1 MILIADSGST
11 KTDWCCK
18 DNRQGMVSVHTQ
30 GINPIHSTEREII
43 RVLNGELLP
52 QIDGDSIDEIHF
64 FGSGCRPEL
73 VPVMNRALA
82 GVFVNAKVIAV
93 DGDLMGAAKALWGD
107 RSGIACIMGTGA
119 NSGVYDGHAITANIP
134 PLGYVL
140 GDEGSGAVLGCM
152 LINAIYKGRVGQD
165 IRRAFEDY
173 AHTDI
178 AGVIDRVYRKP
189 HANKFLASLS
199 PFVADHISN
208 PCIEQ
213 VVKDN
218 FSAFFKNNILPYNSK
233 DLSIGA
239 VGSIAWHYRAQ
250 LEAVA
255 DEYGLIIE
263 KVVKSPIDGLVDYY
277 L

>member
-11 KTDWCCK
+11 KTDWRCK
-18 DNRQGMVSVHTQ
+18 DNSQGMVSVHTQ
-30 GINPIHSTEREII
+30 GINPIHSTEQEIT

-52 QIDGDSIDEIHF
+52 QIDGGSVEEIHF
-64 FGSGCRPEL
+64 FGSGCRPEQ
-73 VPVMNRALA
+73 VPMMKRALA
-82 GVFVNAKVIAV
+82 GVFDNAKVIEV
-93 DGDLMGAAKALWGD
+93 ESDLMGAAKALWGD
-107 RSGIACIMGTGA
+107 SSGIACIMGTGA

-152 LINAIYKGRVGQD
+152 LLNAIYKGRVGQQL
-165 IRRAFEDY
+165 RQEFEDY

-178 AGVIDRVYRKP
+178 AGIIDRVYRRP

-199 PFVADHISN
+199 PFVLQHIDT
-208 PCIEQ
+208 PEIEQ

-218 FSAFFKNNILPYNSK
+218 FSAFFRNNILPYDRS
-233 DLSIGA
+233 DLAIGA
-239 VGSIAWHYRAQ
+239 VGSIAWYYRSQ

-255 DEYGLIIE
+255 SEYGCRIE
-263 KVVKSPIDGLVDYY
+263 KVVKSPIDGLVEYY
-277 L
+277 K